1 MRSCPSSIAFLPK
14 LELFGIM
21 LAFLPKFDGQA
32 VKAMSYDK
40 LFADM
45 IQDIVGDADGDG
57 ILKVA
62 ICQDGRMGQT
72 GGAWEIKQAPQT
84 TEAANFLKLVNS
96 HMGHAITVA
105 FEDISFWRPGAE
117 AREIA
122 SEAHVLIFCG
132 YGRGDPAHTK
142 NVLAQLQPGCVVAD
156 RVRSRVQAGRLLW
169 LGICGGAM
177 CAGRRYIDHSSS
189 AYRDAGLG
197 LDIFNGVSVTYEAG
211 QSPTAIGASTTN
223 TKNLMMTSFSSL
235 VLWTQRPAADGPPC
249 STFVVSKNGQGPD
262 SEKARWC
269 RDNAVKLRAAIE
281 EVAKYWH
288 WAYRGPTPVY
298 AWSLEGWWCRLEG
311 ESVGP
316 PQRINPRHRDLQRP
330 EPVRMPLD
338 LGALD

>member
-1 MRSCPSSIAFLPK
+1 
-14 LELFGIM
+14 M

-177 CAGRRYIDHSSS
+177 CAGRMYSS
-189 AYRDAGLG
+189 YTYHDVGLG
-197 LDIFNGVSVTYEAG
+197 LDIFNGISVRYEPG
-211 QSPTAIGASTTN
+211 RSPAALGPSTTN
-223 TKNLMMTSFSSL
+223 TTNLVMTSFSSL
-235 VLWTQRPAADGPPC
+235 VLWTHRAAAHGPPC
-249 STFVVSKNGQGPD
+249 STFVVTKNGRGHGT
-262 SEKARWC
+262 EKYDWC
-269 RDNAVKLRAAIE
+269 EDNAVKLRAAIE
-281 EVAKYWH
+281 AVAQDWKWRF
-288 WAYRGPTPVY
+288 RGTTPQY
-298 AWSLEGWWCRLEG
+298 AWHMAGWFCKMVDG
-311 ESVGP
+311 AVGA
-316 PQRINPRHRDLQRP
+316 PQRMTPADLQSDCG
-330 EPVRMPLD
+330 E
-338 LGALD
+338 